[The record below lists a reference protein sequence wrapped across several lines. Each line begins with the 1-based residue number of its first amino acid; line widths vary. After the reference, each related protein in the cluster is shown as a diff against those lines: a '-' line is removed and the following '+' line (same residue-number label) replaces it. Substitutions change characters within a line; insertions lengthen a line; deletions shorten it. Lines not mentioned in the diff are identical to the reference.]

1 VQDAAA
7 NQPKIVDAGSLV
19 TDRDG
24 KIAIN
29 GKGARLDLPA
39 NAPMLS
45 SDGTYSL
52 FAAVDFDDQRNGNN
66 SFNNLFVFEAKTKGG
81 ASSER
86 KPQIYAGQ
94 NNGQVRLSGPSHPS
108 GAALLTFLETVGVQ
122 LLTNIVNPALSTGNN
137 TAYVDGV
144 LASSVDN
151 NTDVNTETLTGA
163 GSGLFDPQETTV
175 THFLSEVIYYP
186 SDQSANRPAIE
197 ANIINHYDI

>member
-1 VQDAAA
+1 
-7 NQPKIVDAGSLV
+7 
-19 TDRDG
+19 
-24 KIAIN
+24 
-29 GKGARLDLPA
+29 
-39 NAPMLS
+39 M
-45 SDGTYSL
+45 
-52 FAAVDFDDQRNGNN
+52 
-66 SFNNLFVFEAKTKGG
+66 
-81 ASSER
+81 
-86 KPQIYAGQ
+86 
-94 NNGQVRLSGPSHPS
+94 
-108 GAALLTFLETVGVQ
+108 LTFLETVGVQ